1 MMGPFGND
9 VQVQLIAVDHQGL
22 FETVLWAYRQV
33 ATKGAD
39 RAILHRAALAP
50 GYRAD
55 PDEVNRLRAA
65 QRRLQDL
72 DVQGRDSMIED
83 LEHQI
88 SLEHGDDRSATN
100 LARMEL
106 SSVRDAAIRWSV
118 IGKRG
123 APVRVS
129 SELIGVL
136 QSLFPDQIG
145 DDGYPRALEG
155 SGSPTD
161 HEGELVFAPS
171 VTDRHSYRDPSEVR
185 ASSAALDEVDRPTL
199 DEAINGVVGS
209 GPSAEETATWLEN
222 DIESLTTLYRRAAAK
237 GSGIWF
243 RYL

>member
-1 MMGPFGND
+1 
-9 VQVQLIAVDHQGL
+9 
-22 FETVLWAYRQV
+22 
-33 ATKGAD
+33 
-39 RAILHRAALAP
+39 
-50 GYRAD
+50 
-55 PDEVNRLRAA
+55 
-65 QRRLQDL
+65 
-72 DVQGRDSMIED
+72 
-83 LEHQI
+83 
-88 SLEHGDDRSATN
+88 
-100 LARMEL
+100 
-106 SSVRDAAIRWSV
+106 VRDAAIRWSV

-155 SGSPTD
+155 SGSPID

-185 ASSAALDEVDRPTL
+185 AGSAALDEVDRPTL

-237 GSGIWF
+237 GAGIWF